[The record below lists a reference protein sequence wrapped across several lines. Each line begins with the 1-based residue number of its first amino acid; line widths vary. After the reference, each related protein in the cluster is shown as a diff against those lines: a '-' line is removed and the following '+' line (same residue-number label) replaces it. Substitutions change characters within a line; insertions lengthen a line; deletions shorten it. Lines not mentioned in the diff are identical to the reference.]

1 MSKTATSNRRSCL
14 SSRDRILAAARELF
28 AARGFKGT
36 TTAAIARLG
45 RVNEALIFRHFPGKK
60 DLYTAILR
68 DKLEDER
75 LGRLIDAAECR
86 KISVEDALK
95 LVARRFAEAFD
106 PMFLRLYYHS
116 ALEDHA
122 LADAFYDQ
130 FVSRFIHLVEQLIDR
145 GIEEGRFR
153 QIDPSIAARA
163 FTGMLRSYFLTN
175 ELFPRHALQGDSIE
189 ISLSFCALFLDGVRE
204 KGNPTSRRW
213 PAKRPSATTV
223 TSAADSPRTSSINRD
238 QGSG

>member
-1 MSKTATSNRRSCL
+1 M
-14 SSRDRILAAARELF
+14 SSRERILAAARELF

-75 LGRLIDAAECR
+75 LGRLIDAAECGN
-86 KISVEDALK
+86 ISVEDALR

-130 FVSRFIHLVEQLIDR
+130 FVSRFIRLVEQLIDR
-145 GIEEGRFR
+145 GIKEGRFR
-153 QIDPSIAARA
+153 QVDASIAARA

-175 ELFPRHALQGDSIE
+175 ELFPRHALQGDPIE
-189 ISLSFCALFLDGVRE
+189 ISLSFCGLFLDGVRE
-204 KGNPTSRRW
+204 KRSRASRSW
-213 PAKRPSATTV
+213 PEKRPSDTTV
-223 TSAADSPRTSSINRD
+223 ASTADSPGTGSINRD
-238 QGSG
+238 QGSE